1 MALEVSIRT
10 MGGIAVDFLSRGT
23 FAQRHDRIRAFLER
37 EGYDAFVTLTP
48 DNFYYVSGFFL
59 DVAPWERPV
68 AAVIPSTGDPFLIMN
83 ELSTNHVRMALER
96 ESLAVADIH
105 FWREHPSSS
114 DRYFTRLQWT
124 GLLAQK
130 LRERGIDRG
139 ILACD
144 SSYAAIE
151 NLREDLP
158 GVELVVE
165 SGLLREMRLVKSSE
179 ELQFIRAGARLSD
192 FGQDR
197 FAELVS
203 AGKLVS
209 EVDTETLLQMR
220 IRGADMFPGTRLECR
235 VSSLSGPASAS
246 PHGTG
251 AGSDDVFEAG
261 HGIVNIII
269 VRLNGYVVENER
281 TWIIGEPDE
290 LQERAFRAATAATE
304 AAAARMVAGN
314 PTSSIDSAAQRV
326 IEAAGF
332 GSNIRH
338 RTGHGIGIAGHEY
351 PDDVAFN
358 HRQLKAGEVWSAEPG
373 IYIYGVGGFRHDD
386 TVIVGTEEPEVVT
399 KHSKNIE
406 DQIIPLR

>member
-1 MALEVSIRT
+1 M
-10 MGGIAVDFLSRGT
+10 DFLSPDT
-23 FAQRHDRIRAFLER
+23 FLER
-37 EGYDAFVTLTP
+37 QARIRDFLRHEGYEALLVLSP

-68 AAVIPSTGDPFLIMN
+68 AAVIPASDDPFLVMN

-96 ESLAVADIH
+96 KSLAISDVD

-114 DRYFTRLQWT
+114 NRYYTRLQWT
-124 GLLAQK
+124 ELLAQN
-130 LRERGIDRG
+130 LRQRGIDRG
-139 ILACD
+139 PLACD
-144 SSYAAIE
+144 SPFTANE
-151 NLREDLP
+151 NLRTDLP
-158 GVELVVE
+158 GIELVVE
-165 SGLLREMRLVKSSE
+165 AQLLREMRLIKYPE
-179 ELQFIRAGARLSD
+179 ELALIRAGAELSD
-192 FGQDR
+192 FGQNR

-203 AGKLVS
+203 SGKLVS

-220 IRGADMFPGTRLECR
+220 VRGAKMFPGSRLECR
-235 VSSLSGPASAS
+235 VSSLAGPASAS

-251 AGSDDVFEAG
+251 AGSDDVFQAG
-261 HGIVNIII
+261 QGIVNIII

-281 TWIIGEPDE
+281 TWFLGEPDD
-290 LQERAFRAATAATE
+290 LQKRAFSAATAATE
-304 AAAARMVAGN
+304 AATSRMVAGN
-314 PTSSIDSAAQRV
+314 LTSSIDAAAQEV

-332 GSNIRH
+332 GDNIRH

-358 HRQLKAGEVWSAEPG
+358 HRPLEPGEVWSAEPG

-386 TVIVGTEEPEVVT
+386 TVIVGTDEPEVVT
-399 KHSKNIE
+399 KRSKRIE